1 VSPPAAP
8 PLPVAWFDPVATQLV
23 LVLLVW
29 YWAGHRQA
37 SLREVR
43 TGRRPR
49 TPLWRSLAFYGA
61 LASTLLALDSPI
73 EGWSQ
78 QLLWMHMTQ
87 HLLLMLVTAPLLVL
101 AAPWMDFW
109 RPLPLGFRRAVA
121 GTVVQGRTFAP
132 VRAVAR
138 WISRPIPAFVLFNA
152 NLALWHIPWFYDLTL
167 ENTAVHYAE
176 HLSFVLFGCLFWA
189 QVIDSPPF
197 HARLGYFGRAVYAAA
212 GGSASWVLAV
222 VLELATAP
230 LYPAYAALT
239 HRPGG
244 ISALTDQ
251 QFAGGMMLG
260 PGSITYAIVV
270 FWAIY
275 RWLDEEEP
283 RRRRYE
289 PRLRTARVT
298 SAAANGHRNS
308 ARW

>member
-1 VSPPAAP
+1 VNDPAA
-8 PLPVAWFDPVATQLV
+8 LGLV
-23 LVLLVW
+23 VFLGAW
-29 YWAGHRQA
+29 YWVGNRQA
-37 SLREVR
+37 RLREVR

-49 TPLWRSLAFYGA
+49 TPLWRSLALYGA

-73 EGWSQ
+73 DGWADK
-78 QLLWMHMTQ
+78 LLWVHMAQ
-87 HLLLMLVTAPLLVL
+87 HLLLMLVTAPLVVL
-101 AAPWMDFW
+101 AAPWMPFW

-121 GTVVQGRTFAP
+121 GAVVQGRGLAP
-132 VRAVAR
+132 VRAAAG
-138 WISRPIPAFVLFNA
+138 WISRPIPAFVVFNGDI
-152 NLALWHIPWFYDLTL
+152 ALWHVPWFYDLTL
-167 ENTAVHYAE
+167 QNTAVHYAE
-176 HLSFVLFGCLFWA
+176 HFSFVLFGCLFWA

-197 HARLGYFGRAVYAAA
+197 HSRLGYFERAVYAAA

-222 VLELATAP
+222 VLELAASP
-230 LYPAYAALT
+230 LYPAYAGLAQ
-239 HRPGG
+239 RPGG

-251 QFAGGMMLG
+251 QWAGGMMLG

-308 ARW
+308 AR